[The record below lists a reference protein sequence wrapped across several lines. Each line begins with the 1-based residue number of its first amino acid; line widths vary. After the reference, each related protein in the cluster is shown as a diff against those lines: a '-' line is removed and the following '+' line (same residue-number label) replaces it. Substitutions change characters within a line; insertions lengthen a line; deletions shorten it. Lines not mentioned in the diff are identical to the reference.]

1 MPLVASILSSLYLLR
16 VVLVRLKLNV
26 LLLLEELLLLVDD
39 FHLALQHFMQ
49 PIVIVLV
56 LDSLDELHQ
65 DVLAPFGLH
74 FVVCHLFDG

>member
-1 MPLVASILSSLYLLR
+1 M
-16 VVLVRLKLNV
+16 

-49 PIVIVLV
+49 SIEVVLI

-74 FVVCHLFDG
+74 FVVCHFFDG